1 LNLDRLSLDL
11 YRKYKDLFKK
21 VKVMNPQTPPPATRQ
36 GNQSQQTS
44 NLAPPLSGRRAGV
57 PPCNITN
64 QTSKQTPLSLGE
76 GLGVRTKDKLLK
88 QIINYLRLNHA
99 LDAAFLISKQTNT
112 QNTTCNLPP
121 PSNHQTRTFT
131 YTLLIFI
138 NKTVIASAAKQ
149 TRQSTPP
156 LLGRG
161 GRGVRTQPNP
171 AQITDELYNHTQKQA
186 KVYLI
191 MMDAAKAS
199 DKLDIGCNFLVH
211 FIKNSPL
218 VFSTDKN
225 WLRFKNFNTINHP
238 IIDKEIKHEWGTR
251 FKRATYLHNLTVY
264 NEMDQDPVAYFEVL
278 QKVIEQTCLGLIYVF
293 WQYKPS
299 YTGLPYLLHLC
310 SLFTDLP
317 SKIFNTNTFENH
329 QILHNLTH
337 ATNNL
342 KYKTRHSI
350 TQKQIDKAWKKCHT
364 FLQEAEAIVTK
375 HLQID

>member
-1 LNLDRLSLDL
+1 
-11 YRKYKDLFKK
+11 
-21 VKVMNPQTPPPATRQ
+21 MNPQTPPPAQSHCTS
-36 GNQSQQTS
+36 SQQTS
-44 NLAPPLSGRRAGV
+44 NL
-57 PPCNITN
+57 
-64 QTSKQTPLSLGE
+64 TPLSLGE

-99 LDAAFLISKQTNT
+99 LDAAFLISKQTHTHITN
-112 QNTTCNLPP
+112 NNLTPTP
-121 PSNHQTRTFT
+121 THQTRTFT
-131 YTLLIFI
+131 YTLLIFT
-138 NKTVIASAAKQ
+138 NKTVIASEAKQ
-149 TRQSTPP
+149 PRHPTPP

-191 MMDAAKAS
+191 MMDAAIAS
-199 DKLDIGCNFLVH
+199 QKLDSGCNFLVY
-211 FIKNSPL
+211 FIKNSPQ
-218 VFSTDKN
+218 VFSIDN
-225 WLRFKNFNTINHP
+225 HWLRFKNSNIITHP
-238 IIDKEIKHEWGTR
+238 IIDKEINHQWSTR

-299 YTGLPYLLHLC
+299 YTGLTYLLHLC

-317 SKIFNTNTFENH
+317 SKIFNTHTFENH

-337 ATNNL
+337 ANHNL
-342 KYKTRHSI
+342 KYKTRHTI

-364 FLQEAEAIVTK
+364 FLEQSKALVNIRESGYPVNQTSQTK
-375 HLQID
+375 TN